1 MEREQPFQNEMQPPM
16 NIADVSGSISFLL
29 HPQRKGFMCLTY
41 NSFFEEPFVMFD
53 DKTNGR
59 IIFKRP
65 ILSDRKVKKATKEFN
80 RFSFW
85 AGFLEDLSAGTYSD
99 FEIENE
105 SLFLY
110 YR

>member
-1 MEREQPFQNEMQPPM
+1 MNETNNLAQRKCEP
-16 NIADVSGSISFLL
+16 IIIGDVSGSISFLL
-29 HPQRKGFMCLTY
+29 HQQRKGFMCLTY
-41 NSFFEEPFVMFD
+41 NSFFEYPFVMFD
-53 DKTNGR
+53 DKKNGR
-59 IIFKRP
+59 IIFRRP
-65 ILSDRKVKKATKEFN
+65 ILSDRKVKKATKKFN

-85 AGFLEDLSAGTYSD
+85 AGFLDDLSAGTYSD

>member
-1 MEREQPFQNEMQPPM
+1 MEENSNNNKNSQLG
-16 NIADVSGSISFLL
+16 ISGSISFFIK
-29 HPQRKGFMCLTY
+29 PKRKGFVCVTY
-41 NSFFEEPFVMFD
+41 NSFFEHPFVMFD
-53 DKTNGR
+53 DKKNGR
-59 IIFKRP
+59 IIFRRP
-65 ILSDRKVKKATKEFN
+65 VLSDIKIKKANRQYN

-85 AGFLEDLSAGTYSD
+85 AGFIEDLSTGVYYD

>member
-1 MEREQPFQNEMQPPM
+1 MNELKTFKNAQCEP
-16 NIADVSGSISFLL
+16 IIIGDVSGSISFLL

-53 DKTNGR
+53 DKKNGR
-59 IIFKRP
+59 IIFRRP
-65 ILSDRKVKKATKEFN
+65 ILSDRKIKKANKKFN

-85 AGFLEDLSAGTYSD
+85 AGFIDDLSAGTYSD
-99 FEIENE
+99 FDIENE